1 MNSIIK
7 ELPSAFVEYMGKDGI
22 ESIWNFYIYEADYIP
37 AVEDM
42 LGWRRYSSVEEACA
56 KLGIDSEEVQSWDDL
71 TEYFPVGD
79 MMENGDYLV
88 AVDTPWK
95 G

>member
-37 AVEDM
+37 APEDM
-42 LGWRRYSSVEEACA
+42 LGWRRYSSVEEACV

-88 AVDTPWK
+88 AVDTQWK

>member
-7 ELPSAFVEYMGKDGI
+7 ELPSTFVKYMGTEGL

-37 AVEDM
+37 AVEDI
-42 LGWRRYSSVEEACA
+42 LGWRRFSSIEEACE
-56 KLGIDSEEVQSWDDL
+56 KLGLNPDEILTWDDL
-71 TEYFPVGD
+71 TAYFPVWD
-79 MMENGDYLV
+79 RMENGDYLV
-88 AVDTPWK
+88 ATEYPWR